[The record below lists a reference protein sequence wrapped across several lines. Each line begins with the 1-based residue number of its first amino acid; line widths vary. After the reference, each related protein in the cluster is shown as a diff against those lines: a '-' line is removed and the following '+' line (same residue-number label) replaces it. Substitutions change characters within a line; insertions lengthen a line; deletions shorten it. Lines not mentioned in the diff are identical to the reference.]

1 MRKLKLQ
8 TQISIDG
15 YMAGPNGEMDW
26 MVWNWDDA
34 LKDFVHQLTEP
45 VDTIVLGHNLAK
57 GFIDH
62 WAGAAARDNDWFS
75 NKMVQTP
82 KVVFSRKADKVTWER
97 TRLSKGDLSEG
108 INKVKDDNGGDII
121 AYGGSEFVTSLS
133 AANLIDEYNLFVN
146 PTAIGKGLPVFK
158 EKNKLKL
165 IEALPFQCGI
175 TVLKYGK
182 A

>member
-1 MRKLKLQ
+1 MRKLKIQ
-8 TQISIDG
+8 TQVSVDG

-34 LKDFVHQLTEP
+34 LKNFVQELTEP

-62 WAGAAARDNDWFS
+62 WAAAAAKDNDWFS
-75 NKMVQTP
+75 NKMAQTP
-82 KVVFSRKADKVTWER
+82 KVVFSKNADKVNWER
-97 TRLSKGDLSEG
+97 TRLAKGNLESEVNKLKSESGGDL
-108 INKVKDDNGGDII
+108 I
-121 AYGGSEFVTSLS
+121 AYGGSQFVSSLS

-146 PTAIGKGLPVFK
+146 PTAVGQGMPVFK
-158 EKNKLKL
+158 EKIKLKL
-165 IEALPFQCGI
+165 LTAIPFECGI
-175 TVLKYGK
+175 TVMRYGK